1 MDIKDAYPEDAG
13 VKSWERTFTVN
24 KDEELIEITD
34 SFEIGEPGS
43 FLIHL
48 ITLPRPEISDGSIRL
63 EKDGKTVIIEYD
75 SSLSASYEKLDSE
88 DTSMIANWGG
98 TIYRI
103 TLENK
108 SKLHKGK
115 FKLGIRME

>member
-1 MDIKDAYPEDAG
+1 
-13 VKSWERTFTVN
+13 
-24 KDEELIEITD
+24 
-34 SFEIGEPGS
+34 
-43 FLIHL
+43 
-48 ITLPRPEISDGSIRL
+48 
-63 EKDGKTVIIEYD
+63 
-75 SSLSASYEKLDSE
+75 
-88 DTSMIANWGG
+88 MIANWGG